1 MKQDFINNATYI
13 TIFKSNRKNAKCAD
27 PISVYHL
34 GNKMISDD
42 RILLQFIST
51 LDAIC
56 ANTEKLGAKQFIIKT
71 TVCIGKNAFRTPEKT
86 DHIIERLTYDL
97 QLFNMTSIT
106 MLISYLFSIF
116 VLIYPYTMLSRETI
130 LTNPSVK
137 YIIDKYGTKDKMEIC
152 GGTDK

>member
-1 MKQDFINNATYI
+1 MKQDFINNAAYI
-13 TIFKSNRKNAKCAD
+13 TIFKSNRRNARYAD

-34 GNKMISDD
+34 GGKMISND
-42 RILLQFIST
+42 RILSQFINT

-56 ANTEKLGAKQFIIKT
+56 ANAENLGAKQFIIKT

-86 DHIIERLTYDL
+86 DHIIEQLTYDL

-116 VLIYPYTMLSRETI
+116 VLMYPYTTLSRETI
-130 LTNPSVK
+130 LTNSSIK
-137 YIIDKYGTKDKMEIC
+137 CIIDKYGNRNNN
-152 GGTDK
+152 